1 MLPLSSTDDL
11 TPDPAALIE
20 SAEPFL
26 GAPESAIAAL
36 SATGEFKSYAAG
48 ETIFAM
54 GQYDGSEFLVVRS
67 GKVRATYADPSSGA
81 MLFEDAGPGEVF
93 GLAIAISGSEGS
105 RAASMS
111 LAAERSTEI
120 LAVDSES
127 LRLLVQE
134 TPALA
139 KNLMSYFA
147 RKLSGVSSQQ
157 EDASPERRVY
167 AALLSFVQRDAVAA
181 EWRIPK
187 MPKHKELAQSADV
200 DEAEAAAAV
209 AKLIQSGVARRDYPG
224 VVIEDMASLNRLAR

>member
-1 MLPLSSTDDL
+1 
-11 TPDPAALIE
+11 
-20 SAEPFL
+20 
-26 GAPESAIAAL
+26 
-36 SATGEFKSYAAG
+36 
-48 ETIFAM
+48 
-54 GQYDGSEFLVVRS
+54 
-67 GKVRATYADPSSGA
+67 VRATYADPSSGA